1 MRFWFYVFTFVW
13 INCSLIV
20 VPELMASEPKIRIV
34 TTTTTLASLAK
45 ELAGDWVQVEA
56 IASPRRDLHHFVPT
70 PKDVLITKKA
80 DVMIHHGL
88 QAEPWLLPLLHA
100 AANRQLLE
108 GAGHLIDVSAG
119 IKALEMPV
127 SISRREGDIHPM
139 GNPHYW
145 LDPENAKRMA
155 QNLAMELARLYP
167 EKSESLRQRR
177 ESLESR
183 LDAAFRDWTARL
195 QPFAGAALVTY
206 HRSWSYFAQRF
217 EFRVIGEV
225 EPKPGIPPTG
235 QHMAGLI
242 ETMRREHARVII
254 REPYLEKRTP
264 EKIAQAVKA
273 QVIELLQF
281 VDPGHGVDD
290 YIALMNYNVTTLEK
304 ALKSEDAT

>member
-13 INCSLIV
+13 INCSLTE
-20 VPELMASEPKIRIV
+20 VPELLASEPKIRIV
-34 TTTTTLASLAK
+34 TTTTTLASLAE
-45 ELAGDWVQVEA
+45 ELAGDWSEVEA
-56 IASPRRDLHHFVPT
+56 IASPKRDLHQFTPT

-80 DVMIHHGL
+80 DVFVHHGL
-88 QAEPWLLPLLHA
+88 QAEPWLQPLLHA

-108 GAGHLIDVSAG
+108 GTGHLLDVSTG
-119 IKALEMPV
+119 VPVLEMPV
-127 SISRREGDIHPM
+127 SVSRLEGDIHPM

-155 QNLAMELARLYP
+155 QNLAAELARLYP

-177 ESLESR
+177 ENWEAR
-183 LDAAFRDWTARL
+183 LDAAFQDWKTRL
-195 QPFAGAALVTY
+195 QPFAGSALVTY

-217 EFRVIGEV
+217 EFRIIGEV

-242 ETMRREHARVII
+242 EAMRREHARVII

-264 EKIAQAVKA
+264 EKIAQAVRA

-281 VDPGHGVDD
+281 VDSGRGADN
-290 YIALMNYNVTTLEK
+290 YIALMNHNVTTLEK
-304 ALKSEDAT
+304 ALKREETP